1 MTSLPKFSVENP
13 VLANLFMMA
22 LFAGGIYSS
31 ATIVRE
37 MFPESRPDQVA
48 VSTAYPGA
56 TPSEVEKG
64 LTLRLE
70 EEIKDAD
77 HIQKITSSSSE
88 GFSSIVVEMES
99 GYDDI
104 DQAVSDIKAE
114 IDAIPSED
122 FPEDALETTVARR
135 EPKWPVIS
143 VALFGEKGDRF
154 MKTLGEDFREE
165 LLSLPGFSNVVLFGT
180 RKDEISVE
188 VRPEKLAQFG
198 LSFTEVAQAIAN
210 SNLDLPG
217 GQLRTPGAN
226 VSVRTLG
233 ERDRGEELYDLVIR
247 SDPSGRIVRLQDVA
261 NIIDGFEDSD
271 IVGRFNGVPSVDLTV
286 YKTAEE
292 DAIEIAKKVRALVAG
307 KTNQPLQLTTVD
319 RIKATLAGKSVLQE
333 IYDDARRRPFP
344 EGIGVDLHQDLSRF
358 VEGRLELLTRNG
370 FWGLVLVAIS
380 LLVFL
385 NWRVAFWVMMG
396 LLLSIMGALIAMQHL
411 GMTLNLITMFGL
423 IIVLGLLVDD
433 AIIVSEHVYTKVE
446 EGLHPEQAAIVGTE
460 AVTWPVVCAIMTTIV
475 AFFPLMFIDGQLGDW
490 LKTLPVVVCIALLVS
505 LIEALTVLPSHLAHG
520 LKPIKKLNDNDVQSA
535 GLLARFRRFQD
546 ERLQAPIRHQYERL
560 LRLTTSYRYVTIA
573 ALTSVFIVAGGL
585 VAGGFVKQ
593 TFLQKIDSDTLVAR
607 VQMPVGTPAN
617 ETLDAVGTVENA
629 ILELKELKS
638 VYSLIGINVSDDGNP
653 DPPQAHLAQL
663 FIELVESENRNRSSH
678 EILADLRDQT
688 LGIPGVEKLSFTSL
702 QGGPGGAPVHL
713 EISGDNIDD
722 IVAVAED
729 IKQRLARYDGVFDI
743 VDDFDEGRPEVQIEL
758 HESARALGLTT
769 ESLATQVR
777 AAFYGFEARKI
788 QREREDVKIMVRYP
802 VEARRRVYDIEM
814 MRIATPGGQLVP
826 FTEVARL
833 TEGTGFSTIRR
844 KDQAR
849 TVTVTADVDDA
860 VTTENEVI
868 AALQTQF
875 PEITSNYPRI
885 GLEFG
890 GRKLENSKAMDS
902 IYSSAV
908 VAIILIYVI
917 LAGLFKSY
925 VQPAI
930 VLSVVPFG
938 MIGVILG
945 HAALGYPLTM
955 LSNIGAVALTGI
967 VVNDSMIVVTFINR
981 RIQAGANPF
990 EAVIA
995 GGKARLRPILLT
1007 SATTVLGVAPLLLER
1022 SFQAKFLIPMGISI
1036 SAGLVFAT
1044 VLTLVAVPALY
1055 MIVHDL
1061 KELSGKIVG
1070 PSVIGT
1076 PPAQP
1081 ST

>member
-13 VLANLFMMA
+13 VLANLFMLA
-22 LFAGGIYSS
+22 LFAGGLYSA

-37 MFPESRPDQVA
+37 MFPESRPDQVGI
-48 VSTAYPGA
+48 TTLYPGA

-70 EEIKDAD
+70 EEIKDVD
-77 HIQKITSSSSE
+77 HIEKITSSSSE
-88 GFSSIVVEMES
+88 GVSTIVVEMES
-99 GYDDI
+99 GYDNI
-104 DQAVSDIKAE
+104 DQAVTDIKAQV
-114 IDAIPSED
+114 DAIPADD
-122 FPEDALETTVARR
+122 FPEDALETTVSRR

-143 VALFGEKGDRF
+143 VALFGQKSDRF
-154 MKTLGEDFREE
+154 MKELGEDFREE

-188 VRPEKLAQFG
+188 VRPEKLAQFE
-198 LSFTEVAQAIAN
+198 LSFTDVAQAIAN

-226 VSVRTLG
+226 VAVRTLG
-233 ERDRGEELYDLVIR
+233 EKDRGEELYDMVIR
-247 SDPSGRIVRLQDVA
+247 SDPTGRVIRLRDVA

-292 DAIEIAKKVRALVAG
+292 DAIEIAEKVRALVAG
-307 KTNQPLQLTTVD
+307 KRNEPLQLSLMETV
-319 RIKATLAGKSVLQE
+319 KTKLTGKSELQD
-333 IYDDARRRPFP
+333 IYENARRNPFP
-344 EGIGVDLHQDLSRF
+344 PGIRVDMHQDLSRF

-370 FWGLVLVAIS
+370 FWGLVLVALS

-396 LLLSIMGALIAMQHL
+396 LLLSIMGALIVMQQT

-433 AIIVSEHVYTKVE
+433 AIIVSEHVFTKVE
-446 EGLHPEQAAIVGTE
+446 EGLTPHDAAIVGTE

-490 LKTLPVVVCIALLVS
+490 LRTLPVVVCIALFVS

-520 LKPIKKLNDNDVQSA
+520 LRPIKRKSYDAASA
-535 GLLARFRRFQD
+535 GWLARFRNWQD
-546 ERLQAPIRHQYERL
+546 RNMQAPLRRHYERL
-560 LRLTTSYRYVTIA
+560 LRLTTEYRYVTMA

-585 VAGGFVKQ
+585 VVGGFVKQ

-607 VQMPVGTPAN
+607 LQMPVGTPID
-617 ETLDAVGTVENA
+617 ETLEAVGIVERA
-629 ILELKELKS
+629 ILDLDELKS
-638 VYSLIGINVSDDGNP
+638 VYALGGINVSDDGNP
-653 DPPQAHLAQL
+653 EPPQAHLAQM
-663 FIELVESENRNRSSH
+663 FIELVESEHRNRSSQD
-678 EILADLRDQT
+678 ILAQLRDET
-688 LGIPGVEKLSFTSL
+688 LSIPGVEKLSFSSL
-702 QGGPGGAPVHL
+702 QGGPGGAPIHL
-713 EISGDNIDD
+713 EISGHNVDD
-722 IVAVAED
+722 IVAIAED
-729 IKQRLARYDGVFDI
+729 VKDRLSRYDGVFDI
-743 VDDFDEGRPEVQIEL
+743 VDDFDKGRPEVQIEL
-758 HESARALGLTT
+758 FDSARALGLTT

-788 QREREDVKIMVRYP
+788 QRGREDVKIMVRYP
-802 VEARRRVYDIEM
+802 IESRRRVYDIEM
-814 MRIATPGGQLVP
+814 MRIATPTGELVP

-833 TEGTGFSTIRR
+833 TEGTGFATIRR
-844 KDQAR
+844 KDQSR
-849 TVTVTADVDDA
+849 TVTVKADVDDA

-868 AALQTQF
+868 ASLQAQF
-875 PEITSNYPRI
+875 PEIRRDYPRVS
-885 GLEFG
+885 LEFG
-890 GRKLENSKAMDS
+890 GRKLENTKAMDS

-908 VAIILIYVI
+908 VAMILIYVI

-945 HAALGYPLTM
+945 HALLGYPLTM

-981 RIQAGANPF
+981 RIERGADPF
-990 EAVIA
+990 EAVIE

-1055 MIVHDL
+1055 MIVFDL
-1061 KELSGKIVG
+1061 KQISGKLAGKDI
-1070 PSVIGT
+1070 IGT
-1076 PPAQP
+1076 AAVQHPG
-1081 ST
+1081 